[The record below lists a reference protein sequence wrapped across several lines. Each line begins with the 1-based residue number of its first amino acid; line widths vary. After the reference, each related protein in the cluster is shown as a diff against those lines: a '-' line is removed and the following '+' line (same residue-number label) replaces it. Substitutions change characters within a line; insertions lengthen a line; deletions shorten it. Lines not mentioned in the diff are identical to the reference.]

1 MPAIMVN
8 AKRFTKYGGFERP
21 NTSDGTAKTRE
32 VYMFGTFEMPGLYYS
47 PDGGGSGGAPT
58 GNAPGSPTGTEG
70 GEGGAPAG
78 SMPAGEGGITFTPE
92 QQRHVD
98 ELIKTRLERERT
110 KIKGETET
118 AQQRAQEE
126 AERKRLEEQA
136 QWETLAKKQEGE
148 LSQLKAQLA
157 AMELAALRRE
167 VAEAAGLSEE
177 LAQRLQGTTRE
188 ELEADAVALAKLV
201 PPDPRHA
208 IAAEVGLPA
217 ELALRIAQG
226 TREKMLADARAL
238 LQYIKPATPGSP
250 PARERAGTARGDE
263 IDSEREKALR
273 QKYRIRN

>member
-1 MPAIMVN
+1 MPAV
-8 AKRFTKYGGFERP
+8 YGGSERP

-32 VYMFGTFEMPGLYYS
+32 VNMFGTFKMPGLYYS
-47 PDGGGSGGAPT
+47 PDGGGSGGTPT
-58 GNAPGSPTGTEG
+58 GNAPGSPTLGTEG
-70 GEGGAPAG
+70 GEGGAPTG
-78 SMPAGEGGITFTPE
+78 TTPAGEGGITFTPE
-92 QQRHVD
+92 QQKHVD
-98 ELIKTRLERERT
+98 ELIKQRLDRERN

-136 QWETLAKKQEGE
+136 QWETLAKKQEQE
-148 LSQLKAQLA
+148 LAQLKADLVA
-157 AMELAALRRE
+157 RELAALRRE

-177 LAQRLQGTTRE
+177 LANRLQGTTRE

-201 PPDPRHA
+201 PPDPRPA

-217 ELALRIAQG
+217 ELAVRIVQG

-250 PARERAGTARGDE
+250 PARDRAGTSRGDE
-263 IDSEREKALR
+263 VDSEREKALR
-273 QKYRIRN
+273 QKYRIRH